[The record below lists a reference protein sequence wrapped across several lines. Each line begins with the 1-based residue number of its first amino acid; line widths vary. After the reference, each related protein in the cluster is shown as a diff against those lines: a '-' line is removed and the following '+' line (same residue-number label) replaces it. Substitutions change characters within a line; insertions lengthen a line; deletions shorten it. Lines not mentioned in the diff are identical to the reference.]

1 MEAPEHWRPEV
12 ISAAKTSLSGFQLN
26 TYIFSTTTKNID
38 IDIDIYIDI
47 DFYKTFL
54 TFSRT
59 Q

>member
-26 TYIFSTTTKNID
+26 TYIFSTTTKKLA
-38 IDIDIYIDI
+38 DIYIEI

>member
-26 TYIFSTTTKNID
+26 TYIFSTTTKNIN
-38 IDIDIYIDI
+38 I